1 MSRPGEVSVRRGDP
15 VRPASLTTMRSLS
28 GPCRRQGPG
37 IAAGAPRSVIGC
49 VPLAVT
55 ATRGLRRGRGERIMS
70 SEAGM
75 GLEIRFCRRQDGVR
89 LAYTVLGAGPPLV
102 WLPGWINHL
111 EVMWDRPSYRRFF
124 RRLASH
130 HTVVLYDKHGVGL
143 SDRDRTEFTLDGDLT
158 DLRAILDELSL
169 PRATLVGNSQAG
181 AVAAAFAAEE
191 PTRTDRLILHG
202 AWAYRR
208 DVYSATAHDA
218 VVGLI
223 RGHWG
228 LATGLF
234 TDLFVPDADADSRAW
249 FARFQRE
256 CASAETALGMLQ
268 LCYDLDVRPALSQVR
283 APTLVLHREG
293 DRIAHRSLGRE
304 LAAQILDAR
313 FVKLPGRAHFPWE
326 EDAGSVLDAM
336 ESFLGV
342 DNPSAPVTVEERG
355 DEERR
360 DGHHAVLRRDGD
372 VWVVGVPGQG
382 SLLKDVKGLHYLW
395 ELLRRPGVEAHAV
408 ELVAAVEGATPG
420 PARLADR
427 GLSTRRGP
435 DGDVGP
441 SLDRE
446 ARARY
451 RDRVTQLR
459 VELEEARSARDV
471 DRAAAL
477 QAELDAIS
485 EQLAAAVGLG
495 GRDRAAAATTE
506 RARVKVTRLLRDAIR
521 RVEEVEPEL
530 GHLLDTAV
538 RTGTYCAYEPPPDGG
553 PRWRL

>member
-1 MSRPGEVSVRRGDP
+1 
-15 VRPASLTTMRSLS
+15 
-28 GPCRRQGPG
+28 
-37 IAAGAPRSVIGC
+37 
-49 VPLAVT
+49 
-55 ATRGLRRGRGERIMS
+55 
-70 SEAGM
+70 M
-75 GLEIRFCRRQDGVR
+75 GFEIRFCRRPDGAR
-89 LAYTVLGAGPPLV
+89 LAYTVLGSGPPLV
-102 WLPGWINHL
+102 WIPGWINHL
-111 EVMWDRPSYRRFF
+111 EVMWEREPYRRFF

-143 SDRDRTEFTLDGDLT
+143 SDRDRTEFTLDADIA
-158 DLRAILDELSL
+158 DLRTILDELSL

-181 AVAAAFAAEE
+181 AVAIEFAAED
-191 PTRTDRLILHG
+191 PDRVDRLILHG
-202 AWAYRR
+202 AWAFRR
-208 DVYSATAHDA
+208 DAYPETAHEA
-218 VVGLI
+218 VLGLI

-228 LATGLF
+228 LATELF
-234 TDLFVPDADADSRAW
+234 TDLFVPDADAESRAW

-268 LCYDLDVRPALSQVR
+268 LCYDLDVRPALPQVR

-293 DRIAHRSLGRE
+293 DRIVRRSLGRE
-304 LAAQILDAR
+304 IASGIPDAR
-313 FVKLPGRAHFPWE
+313 LVKLPGTAHFPWE

-342 DNPSAPVTVEERG
+342 GGADTFDLAPEEAP
-355 DEERR
+355 
-360 DGHHAVLRRDGD
+360 DGHHAALRRDGD
-372 VWVVGVPGQG
+372 VWVVGSAGQE
-382 SLLKDVKGLHYLW
+382 SLLKDVKGLHYLS

-408 ELVAAVEGATPG
+408 ELVAAVEGVPGQATLPE
-420 PARLADR
+420 RQLA
-427 GLSTRRGP
+427 TRRGP

-441 SLDRE
+441 PLDQE
-446 ARARY
+446 ARFRY
-451 RDRVTQLR
+451 RERVAQLR
-459 VELEEARSARDV
+459 EELEEARAANDV

-477 QAELDAIS
+477 QAELDAIA

-495 GRDRAAAATTE
+495 GRDRAPATTTE

-530 GHLLDTAV
+530 GHLLDASV

>member
-1 MSRPGEVSVRRGDP
+1 
-15 VRPASLTTMRSLS
+15 
-28 GPCRRQGPG
+28 
-37 IAAGAPRSVIGC
+37 
-49 VPLAVT
+49 
-55 ATRGLRRGRGERIMS
+55 
-70 SEAGM
+70 M
-75 GLEIRFCRRQDGVR
+75 GFEIRFCRRPDGAR
-89 LAYTVLGAGPPLV
+89 LAYTVLGSGPPLV
-102 WLPGWINHL
+102 WIPGWINHL
-111 EVMWDRPSYRRFF
+111 EVMWERPSYRRFF
-124 RRLASH
+124 QRLASH

-143 SDRDRTEFTLDGDLT
+143 SDRDRTDFTLEADIA
-158 DLRAILDELSL
+158 DLRTILDELSL
-169 PRATLVGNSQAG
+169 PSATLVGNSQAG
-181 AVAAAFAAEE
+181 AVAAAFAAED
-191 PTRTDRLILHG
+191 PDRVDRLILHG
-202 AWAYRR
+202 AWAYRQGA
-208 DVYSATAHDA
+208 YSETAHEA
-218 VVGLI
+218 VLGLI

-228 LATGLF
+228 LATKLF
-234 TDLFVPDADADSRAW
+234 TDLFVPDADAESRAW

-268 LCYDLDVRPALSQVR
+268 LCYDLDVRSVLSQVR
-283 APTLVLHREG
+283 VPTLVLHREG

-304 LAAQILDAR
+304 LAAQIPGAR

-326 EDAGSVLDAM
+326 EDATSVLDAM

-342 DNPSAPVTVEERG
+342 DNPSASVTAVEERG
-355 DEERR
+355 DTERR
-360 DGHHAVLRRDGD
+360 DGHHAVLRCDGD

-382 SLLKDVKGLHYLW
+382 SLLKDVKGLHYLS

-408 ELVAAVEGATPG
+408 ELVAAVEGATPA
-420 PARLADR
+420 PARFADQRLA
-427 GLSTRRGP
+427 TRRGP

-459 VELEEARSARDV
+459 EELEEARSASDV

-521 RVEEVEPEL
+521 RVQQVEPEL
-530 GHLLDTAV
+530 GHLLDTSV